1 MSHELARLRERL
13 GDPIL
18 GRSGRGLLLTPRPL
32 ALKSQVH
39 HVVTEARRALEP
51 ERAFVVHATD

>member
-1 MSHELARLRERL
+1 
-13 GDPIL
+13 
-18 GRSGRGLLLTPRPL
+18 LLTPRPL